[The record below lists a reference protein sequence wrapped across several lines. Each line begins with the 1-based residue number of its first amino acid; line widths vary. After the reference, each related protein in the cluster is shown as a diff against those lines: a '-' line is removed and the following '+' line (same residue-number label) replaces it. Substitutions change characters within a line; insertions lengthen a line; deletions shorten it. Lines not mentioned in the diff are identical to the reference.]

1 VTDAAVRSTTPAP
14 LSFNAWLR
22 WELIRRLLPNG
33 GRFLEV
39 GCGQGGLAVLL
50 TQQFDYTGYEP
61 DPESFRVARQRIG
74 GRGKVVN
81 EFLPEEP
88 DQVFDVV
95 GAFEVL
101 EHIEDDRAA
110 LEEWRRWL
118 APHGHLLLSVP
129 SHQDRFGPADVAVG
143 HYRRYERDD
152 LRRLL
157 TSVGFDG
164 VTVLSYGFP
173 AGFALEWA
181 RNRALTPD
189 ADLPLEE
196 RTARSGRVLQPVAR
210 PWVTQLA
217 TAPFRWM
224 QLPMR
229 RTDIGT
235 GYVAS
240 GRSSA

>member
-1 VTDAAVRSTTPAP
+1 VTDTAKRLTPVAP
-14 LSFNAWLR
+14 LSYNAWLR
-22 WELIRRLLPNG
+22 WELIRRLLPAG

-39 GCGQGGLAVLL
+39 GCGQGGLAVRLS
-50 TQQFDYTGYEP
+50 QRFDYTGYEP
-61 DPESFRVARQRIG
+61 DLASFQVAHQRLAG
-74 GRGKVVN
+74 GGKVFN
-81 EFLPEEP
+81 SFLPAEP
-88 DQVFDVV
+88 DGAFDVV

-101 EHIEDDRAA
+101 EHIENDRAA
-110 LEEWRRWL
+110 IEAWRRWL
-118 APHGHLLLSVP
+118 DSGGLLLLSVP

-143 HYRRYERDD
+143 HYRRYERDQ
-152 LRRLL
+152 LRGMLG
-157 TSVGFDG
+157 SVGFEE

-173 AGFALEWA
+173 FGFALEWV
-181 RNRALTPD
+181 RNRALAPD
-189 ADLPLEE
+189 ADLPFEE

-235 GYVAS
+235 GYVV
-240 GRSSA
+240 SARRLS